1 MKTFLESIGVAIPSG
16 AVSYGTEG
24 SSKII
29 FLIGKT
35 AEFVSC
41 ELTSKQV
48 AEMKR
53 GNCFGSFGWNL

>member
-1 MKTFLESIGVAIPSG
+1 MKTFLEKIGVAIPLG
-16 AVSYGTEG
+16 AVSYSTEG

-35 AEFVSC
+35 GEFSYE

-48 AEMKR
+48 EEMKR
-53 GNCFGSFGWNL
+53 GNCFGSFGWSL

>member
-1 MKTFLESIGVAIPSG
+1 MKKFLENIGVAIPLG
-16 AVSYGTEG
+16 AVSYSTGG

-35 AEFVSC
+35 GEFSYG

-48 AEMKR
+48 EEMKR
-53 GNCFGSFGWNL
+53 GNCLGSFGWNL

>member
-1 MKTFLESIGVAIPSG
+1 MKTFLENIGVAIPSG
-16 AVSYGTEG
+16 AVSYSTEG

-35 AEFVSC
+35 GEFSYG

-48 AEMKR
+48 EEMKK